1 MHQGMASKVYGR
13 GHYCLHRYDDGFYH
27 RMIDNAKQDE
37 PLLHLERAEAI
48 TGVHGASNEK
58 NMM

>member
-1 MHQGMASKVYGR
+1 MASKVYGR